1 MARTPIAVAGAADQ
15 DGDDDDTLGIHS
27 QADRTIGERRRYA
40 VAIAVQMDQARP
52 RHALLWRIRRSRR
65 TGPKSCIR
73 LAQLPLPTRVDDR
86 AGLPEPCSV
95 WAHSSR
101 QRVSSQSFSTAKE
114 GKSRLSSGDA
124 PNLVAKSPGD

>member
-52 RHALLWRIRRSRR
+52 RHALGVFDEAVERARKLHQA
-65 TGPKSCIR
+65 PNFLC
-73 LAQLPLPTRVDDR
+73 PHVDDR
-86 AGLPEPCSV
+86 AGLRAV
-95 WAHSSR
+95 QRLGHSSR

-114 GKSRLSSGDA
+114 GKSRLSSGDV
-124 PNLVAKSPGD
+124 PNLGESRGD